1 MEISPQIDKKV
12 DEIIAQYPVQRS
24 AAMLIMHLIQETNGY
39 FDDDAINYAAKKLG
53 VQPVAVY
60 GMLSF
65 YPMFSDKPRGR
76 IHIKVCRTL
85 SCALAGS
92 VELANK
98 ISKIIDCPINETEGV
113 YTLEFV
119 ECLGNCVKGANVQV
133 NDKLFENVKP
143 EDAEDFVKKINALDE
158 SGELAPRSS
167 FDAPYSGGFDS
178 PAYKG

>member
-1 MEISPQIDKKV
+1 MEISPQLDKKV
-12 DEIIAQYPVQRS
+12 DEIIAEYPVKRS
-24 AAMLIMHLIQETNGY
+24 AAMMIMHLIQETFGY
-39 FDDDAINYAAKKLG
+39 FNNEAINYAAKKLD
-53 VQPVAVY
+53 VQPVAVF

-92 VELANK
+92 IDLANK
-98 ISKIIDCPINETEGV
+98 ISKFTGCPINDTEGV

-119 ECLGNCVKGANVQV
+119 ECLGNCVKGPNVQV

-143 EDAEDFVKKINALDE
+143 EDAEEFVKKIKALDE
-158 SGELAPRSS
+158 SGELAPRSA
-167 FDAPYSGGFDS
+167 FEAPYKDGFDS
-178 PAYKG
+178 PSYQG

>member
-12 DEIIAQYPVQRS
+12 DEIIAQYPVKRS
-24 AAMLIMHLIQETNGY
+24 AAMMIMHLIQESNGY
-39 FDDDAINYAAKKLG
+39 FDDSAIKYAAQKLG
-53 VQPVAVY
+53 VQPVVVY

-92 VELANK
+92 IELADK

-119 ECLGNCVKGANVQV
+119 ECLGNCVKGPNVQV

-143 EDAEDFVKKINALDE
+143 EEAEDFVKKIRAMDE
-158 SGELAPRSS
+158 SGELAPRSA
-167 FDAPYSGGFDS
+167 FDAPYEDINS